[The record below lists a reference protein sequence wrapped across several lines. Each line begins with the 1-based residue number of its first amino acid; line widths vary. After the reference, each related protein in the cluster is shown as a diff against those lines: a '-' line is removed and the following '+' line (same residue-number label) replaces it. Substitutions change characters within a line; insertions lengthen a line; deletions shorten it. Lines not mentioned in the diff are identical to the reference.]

1 LNFDIATAILL
12 LVGIIGVSV
21 TQELVKI
28 FFARM
33 RTSDY
38 VTKQDCERCKTGAK
52 DADIDAAKKVQATAE
67 KVDAIARLVLAMA
80 IKMGIDTKDI
90 QKLM

>member
-1 LNFDIATAILL
+1 MTIDVSTAILL

-21 TQELVKI
+21 VQELVKI
-28 FFARM
+28 FFNRL
-33 RTSDY
+33 RTTDY
-38 VTKQDCERCKTGAK
+38 VSKQDCEKCQRS
-52 DADIDAAKKVQATAE
+52 DIETHGHAAQKAQITAE